1 MGSSED
7 ESVVSETTA
16 ESTQPAAEAGS
27 ALPCDFNTFIMSLAT
42 GAMINLGQ
50 PGPDGSVSPV
60 NLPMA
65 QHSIDILALLEEKTS
80 GNLSGSE
87 ERLLSQLLYDLRMR
101 LASASK

>member
-1 MGSSED
+1 MASNED
-7 ESVVSETTA
+7 ESPPSEATTA
-16 ESTQPAAEAGS
+16 AAG

-50 PGPDGSVSPV
+50 PGPDGSISPV

-65 QHSIDILALLEEKTS
+65 RHSIDILALLEEKTS

-101 LASASK
+101 VASASK

>member
-1 MGSSED
+1 MRD
-7 ESVVSETTA
+7 EA
-16 ESTQPAAEAGS
+16 KASTPPSAEAAGP
-27 ALPCDFNTFIMSLAT
+27 LPCDFNTFIMSLAT
-42 GAMINLGQ
+42 GAMMNLGQ
-50 PGPDGSVSPV
+50 PGPDGSTSPV

-65 QHSIDILALLEEKTS
+65 QHSIDILSLLEEKTS